1 MFSVPFL
8 RSMVRVVFIGAIL
21 PRIVPSTLLIPRML
35 MSLLVG
41 AVISLSI
48 PATLFLFSPLIVSRL
63 DGNLYRHLDNSLL
76 LYNFLL
82 GKLWP
87 EQTVSSIAQHVI
99 RDNVY
104 FNFV

>member
-1 MFSVPFL
+1 
-8 RSMVRVVFIGAIL
+8 MVRVVFIGAIL

-41 AVISLSI
+41 AVISISI